1 MNRRERL
8 LAAVRGDPVDRPPVV
23 CWSASPGHLADAVV
37 APLAMVRK
45 AIDTHPDQA
54 VLVEVVSPLGRALRR
69 DIDLSDTLDSDP
81 ELGAR
86 WFDGLRQETLD
97 EIEGGLSQGA
107 DGVFYVVDG
116 AYAAATTPMQ
126 YGGYYLEADR
136 DLLTAAAKGSMT
148 IAYIQG
154 EDDVY
159 LDFVADL
166 PADALA
172 WDYEHLGLGIPS
184 VRQLRPGAIAAPVPG
199 ADVVL
204 LPSAAAVERWLSS
217 GPSKA
222 NPTAS

>member
-1 MNRRERL
+1 MTGRERL
-8 LAAVRGDPVDRPPVV
+8 LAALRGDPVDRPPVL
-23 CWSASPGHLADAVV
+23 CWSASPGHVADAIV
-37 APLAMVRK
+37 APLSMVRK

-69 DIDLSDTLDSDP
+69 DIDLSETLDADP

-97 EIEGGLSQGA
+97 EIESALSQGA

-126 YGGYYLEADR
+126 YGGYYLEGDR
-136 DLLTAAAKGSMT
+136 DLLRSARKGAVT
-148 IAYIQG
+148 VAYVQG
-154 EDDVY
+154 EEDVY

-172 WDYEHLGLGIPS
+172 WDYEHLGLGIAA
-184 VRQLRPGAIAAPVPG
+184 VRQLRTGAIAAPVPG
-199 ADVVL
+199 ADAVL
-204 LPSAAAVERWLSS
+204 LLSAAAVERWLSS
-217 GPSKA
+217 GPPNA
-222 NPTAS
+222 HPHAS